1 MNFKSLLLLFL
12 NLWISQIKAQV
23 YTSYFIGN
31 STDLEVQPKG
41 GVCLMGGGSEN
52 DNAMR
57 WFLEQAN
64 GGDIVVL
71 RTSGS
76 DGYNDYFF
84 SELGVNVNSVETIVC
99 NNALSGSEEYI
110 ISRISK
116 AEGLWFAGGNQG
128 LYLSYWRNSE
138 VLQTIQNRIDDGM
151 IVGGISAGMAILGE
165 HYFSAENG
173 TITSNE
179 ALLQPFH
186 PNLTLGSSDFLDIPF
201 LENTITDT
209 HYNNPDRRGRHSVFL
224 SRLIN
229 ENPLVKGIAC
239 DEHTAVCIDTNG
251 IAKIF
256 GDYPNF
262 NDYAWFIRPN
272 CSIANNSPEILSE
285 NSALT
290 WSQNQEA
297 ISVYKV
303 PANGNNTFNL
313 NDWQTGIGGT
323 WQFWSINNGQFESI
337 EAQPINCGLSVS
349 TNQTTSLN
357 VIWDDEQTFHFNTTI
372 DKLQI
377 FNSLGQKV
385 PYSNEENERFKLKK
399 MGDFYFFQIEIEG
412 KIEVLKVTHVF

>member
-64 GGDIVVL
+64 GGDVVVL

-99 NNALSGSEEYI
+99 NNALSGSDEYI

-116 AEGLWFAGGNQG
+116 AEGLWFAGGNQA

-186 PNLTLGSSDFLDIPF
+186 PNLVRLRRAGPIKIQ
-201 LENTITDT
+201 NT
-209 HYNNPDRRGRHSVFL
+209 
-224 SRLIN
+224 
-229 ENPLVKGIAC
+229 
-239 DEHTAVCIDTNG
+239 
-251 IAKIF
+251 
-256 GDYPNF
+256 
-262 NDYAWFIRPN
+262 
-272 CSIANNSPEILSE
+272 
-285 NSALT
+285 
-290 WSQNQEA
+290 
-297 ISVYKV
+297 
-303 PANGNNTFNL
+303 
-313 NDWQTGIGGT
+313 
-323 WQFWSINNGQFESI
+323 
-337 EAQPINCGLSVS
+337 
-349 TNQTTSLN
+349 
-357 VIWDDEQTFHFNTTI
+357 
-372 DKLQI
+372 
-377 FNSLGQKV
+377 
-385 PYSNEENERFKLKK
+385 
-399 MGDFYFFQIEIEG
+399 
-412 KIEVLKVTHVF
+412 